1 MDRGLTWAITQYD
14 YDIIANDAIEEFGNN
29 FNDVIN
35 GLKQLLKNYRGN
47 GSCYMTKIIKSVK
60 KQLS

>member
-1 MDRGLTWAITQYD
+1 MITWAISQYD

-35 GLKQLLKNYRGN
+35 SLKQWLKNCRGN
-47 GSCYMTKIIKSVK
+47 GSCELNS
-60 KQLS
+60 